1 MSILSLT
8 KDHGF
13 PREWHWKISPMSDGL
28 RLAVAG
34 ILESWGVTTSPRL
47 YEDMNF
53 RYALTKSNKGN

>member
-1 MSILSLT
+1 MSILSLK

-34 ILESWGVTTSPRL
+34 ILELRSHNQPS
-47 YEDMNF
+47 
-53 RYALTKSNKGN
+53 AL

>member
-13 PREWHWKISPMSDGL
+13 PREWHWKISPTSDGL

-34 ILESWGVTTSPRL
+34 ILGRGVTTSPRL
-47 YEDMNF
+47 K
-53 RYALTKSNKGN
+53 RI